1 MNNEGQNTR
10 LASNRTQRTRADVAT
25 IAERTPNRV
34 RQRKPIPALPECYN
48 KKKAIPFNLEDQS
61 CDDFLRITFPKMEP
75 ILGKWLEPQSLS
87 MIYGPRGGG
96 KTYLAL
102 SIAYAIS
109 TGRDLF
115 DWKVASPKKVVYLDG
130 EMAAHALQ
138 ARLRKM
144 VRSNENVNPREMLR
158 IVTPDL
164 QKGILPDIA
173 TIEGQR
179 MINCAIHPDTDVI
192 IVDNLSS
199 WSKAGGEDAE
209 TWAPIAAWALKLR
222 SEGKTVIFIHH
233 AGKSGAQRGTSR
245 REDHLDTVI
254 ALRRPPQS
262 KPSDGAYFELHFE
275 KSRNQTGTDV
285 EPFFAQ
291 LFDDDDGNQRWDW
304 GPIALPVDAR
314 KMEAKEMEGRNMS
327 RAAIAKHFGVNPS
340 TITRW
345 LNEK

>member
-1 MNNEGQNTR
+1 MNNERQNTR
-10 LASNRTQRTRADVAT
+10 ASTNRKPSTHADISVVPKPQSKRTQVSRLA
-25 IAERTPNRV
+25 
-34 RQRKPIPALPECYN
+34 PALPEYYN
-48 KKKAIPFNLEDQS
+48 KKKPVPFNLEDQS
-61 CDDFLRITFPKMEP
+61 CGDFLRIRFPKVQP
-75 ILGKWLEPQSLS
+75 ILGKWLEKQSLS

-109 TGRDLF
+109 TGIDLF
-115 DWKVASPKKVVYLDG
+115 DWKVLYPKRVVYLDG
-130 EMAAHALQ
+130 EMAAPALQ
-138 ARLRKM
+138 ERLRKM
-144 VRSNENVNPREMLR
+144 VRSNNVNPREMLR

-173 TIEGQR
+173 TKEGQT
-179 MINCAIHPDTDVI
+179 MINNAIHPDTDVI

-199 WSKAGGEDAE
+199 WSKAGSEDAE
-209 TWAPIAAWALKLR
+209 TWSPIAAWALRLR
-222 SEGKTVIFIHH
+222 SEGKSVIFIHH

-285 EPFFAQ
+285 DPFFAQ
-291 LFDDDDGNQRWDW
+291 LVVDDNGNQTWDW
-304 GPIALPVDAR
+304 GSITFPVDPR
-314 KMEAKEMEGRNMS
+314 KIKAKEMEGQGMS
-327 RAAIAKHFGVNPS
+327 RAAIAKNFGVNPS

-345 LNEK
+345 LND